1 MLQSVRLVGSRGR
14 PRGLPLGPCR
24 LEACRDPHEVKMHPV
39 LLSVSKGA
47 RCALRL
53 RGRRERSRR
62 SAAASRLEADD
73 VEHPLGRAG
82 PAIENPSETVPATTS
97 HASMPEV
104 RR

>member
-1 MLQSVRLVGSRGR
+1 VLQSVRLVGSRGR

-24 LEACRDPHEVKMHPV
+24 LEACRATHLELHNLGWAQHRLRACRDPHEVKMHTV

-62 SAAASRLEADD
+62 
-73 VEHPLGRAG
+73 
-82 PAIENPSETVPATTS
+82 
-97 HASMPEV
+97 
-104 RR
+104 